1 MTTAGSLH
9 CLQLSMP
16 ATDYLY
22 ALQSKVR
29 RAVMPNELA
38 HAMGDLAFTEMRMG
52 YVAQAEAKLAEIA
65 QAGISQNDPEIAAL
79 HAYLLGA
86 FDVYTGRTT
95 ASLKQLLSAQHLA
108 RLAGANNIEARAL
121 ALLCMSLSTI
131 GAFSEAFEA
140 GDRALELA
148 ILTED
153 DRAIGTACIA
163 LTNLYVDRG
172 EAASALLQIDKATTA
187 LERLNDPFTRISA
200 NISRLPAYLLNA
212 RQHRDSIP
220 ELTQACLRAVADAE
234 NAQHL
239 KGLAHALINLS
250 HAHHLAENT
259 ASAIAVINRAIEMCM
274 DANTVDKLA
283 PACQA
288 KAIFLM
294 HEQQYEAAAHILK
307 QALDAA
313 ISADYLLVHEEIASL
328 QVSCCEKLG
337 DIAGAF
343 AAAKAHT
350 QILLK
355 QRMSERTN
363 LATLRKAREEFS
375 HIRVQLSAAHEQAD
389 ALRVEQTRLIANTK
403 TFEQLSFEDALTQ
416 LKNRR
421 YFDNRY
427 PQYLITHASSKHPLC
442 MAIIDVDS
450 FKNINDK
457 FGHLIGDAV
466 LQNVATCLREA
477 SASIGFDAEICR
489 LGGDEFVFFIPDLAL
504 PAATAV
510 CEKLRLNLLASPAGT
525 LYGATVS
532 IGVAQW
538 NGCENHTEF
547 LTRIDQKLFTAKHAG
562 RNRIAS

>member
-1 MTTAGSLH
+1 
-9 CLQLSMP
+9 MP
-16 ATDYLY
+16 ASDYLY

-29 RAVMPNELA
+29 RATRPSERA
-38 HAMGDLAFTEMRMG
+38 HALGDLAFTEMRMG

-65 QAGISQNDPEIAAL
+65 QTGIKQNDAEICAL

-108 RLAGANNIEARAL
+108 RLAGASNIEARTL
-121 ALLCMSLSTI
+121 ALLCISLSTI
-131 GAFSEAFEA
+131 GAFSEAFAA

-148 ILTED
+148 IAAED
-153 DRAIGTACIA
+153 DRAICTACIA

-172 EAASALLQIDKATTA
+172 EAASALLQIDQATIA

-212 RQHRDSIP
+212 RQRRDAIP

-239 KGLAHALINLS
+239 KGLAHALISLS
-250 HAHHLAENT
+250 HAHHLAGDT
-259 ASAIAVINRAIEMCM
+259 GSAIAVINRAIEMCK
-274 DANTVDKLA
+274 DAKTVDKLA

-294 HEQQYEAAAHILK
+294 HEQNYDAAAQILK
-307 QALDAA
+307 QAIDAA

-355 QRMSERTN
+355 QRMGERTN
-363 LATLRKAREEFS
+363 LAALRRAREEFS
-375 HIRVQLSAAHEQAD
+375 HIQVQLTAAHEQAD
-389 ALRVEQTRLIANTK
+389 ALRIEQTRLIETTK

-427 PQYLITHASSKHPLC
+427 PQYLMTHANANRPLC
-442 MAIIDVDS
+442 MAIIDVDA

-457 FGHLIGDAV
+457 FGHVVGDTV

-477 SASIGFDAEICR
+477 SELIGIDAEICR
-489 LGGDEFVFFIPDLAL
+489 LGGDEFVFFMPDLAL
-504 PAATAV
+504 PAAAAI
-510 CEKLRLNLLASPAGT
+510 CEKLRLNLLASLAGT
-525 LYGATVS
+525 NYSATLS
-532 IGVAQW
+532 IGIAQW
-538 NGCENHTEF
+538 NSGETHTEF
-547 LTRIDQKLFTAKHAG
+547 LTRTDQKLFAAKHAG
-562 RNRIAS
+562 RNRIAF